1 MPFVKRLVCRIERM
15 CFNINRWYIHFLSQ
29 TGFLRTGSLNGSKA
43 APWLTLLYNVKG
55 SKSFNTCE
63 NTKSV
68 ILIILQ
74 VIKAGNKSKRHQK
87 CRLIFSGVLRN
98 KKPAFSKAGLKCSK
112 TLRCD
117 EKLSQQFFERA
128 RTAGLNFQIQFCR
141 DMQNRIFKKM
151 MFCI

>member
-1 MPFVKRLVCRIERM
+1 MPYRKNVFQHQQMVYTLSFPDRIFKDRVLKR
-15 CFNINRWYIHFLSQ
+15 FQ
-29 TGFLRTGSLNGSKA
+29 GSALA
-43 APWLTLLYNVKG
+43 YLLYNVKG

-63 NTKSV
+63 NTESV
-68 ILIILQ
+68 ILIIPQ
-74 VIKAGNKSKRHQK
+74 VVKAGNKSTRHLK

-98 KKPAFSKAGLKCSK
+98 EKPAFSKVGLECSK

-141 DMQNRIFKKM
+141 DMQNRIFKK
-151 MFCI
+151 